1 MATTGKIAMQI
12 SALVVV
18 FIFGIATGVMLV
30 QNNPRQPNLE
40 NLQTTVKKHDGGEA
54 VKDVKT
60 PCPAECKEV
69 VK

>member
-12 SALVVV
+12 SALVIV

-40 NLQTTVKKHDGGEA
+40 NLQTTVKKHDDGEA
-54 VKDVKT
+54 VKEVKT
-60 PCPAECKEV
+60 PCPAECKES